1 MQTTTTWA
9 LAPDGAA
16 VVTVTGELGI
26 GTVDDLHRAI
36 AQALTQHQP
45 HRVRIDVAAVT
56 FCDSVGLSAFVGAY
70 RTTTANGARLEL
82 VNPGPFLLR
91 ALKITGLLEFLTA
104 PTRNDTP

>member
-1 MQTTTTWA
+1 M
-9 LAPDGAA
+9 
-16 VVTVTGELGI
+16 
-26 GTVDDLHRAI
+26 
-36 AQALTQHQP
+36 
-45 HRVRIDVAAVT
+45 T

-104 PTRNDTP
+104 PSRNDTP